1 MQSINL
7 VETIISLN
15 KIFENQYAI
24 IMKHST
30 KCPVSLFAKI
40 EVEKFAGLCNNRI
53 KLYIIDV
60 LTNVDISYEIEKRTH
75 VKHESPQVL
84 IFKEGNVI
92 WHASHGRITVKA
104 MREACECLVQE

>member
-7 VETIISLN
+7 VETITSLN
-15 KIFENQYAI
+15 KILNNQYAI
-24 IMKHST
+24 LMKHST
-30 KCPVSLFAKI
+30 KCPVSQMAKI

-60 LTNVDISYEIEKRTH
+60 LTNADVSYEIEKRTQ
-75 VKHESPQVL
+75 VKHESPQVF
-84 IFKEGNVI
+84 IFKDGKVI